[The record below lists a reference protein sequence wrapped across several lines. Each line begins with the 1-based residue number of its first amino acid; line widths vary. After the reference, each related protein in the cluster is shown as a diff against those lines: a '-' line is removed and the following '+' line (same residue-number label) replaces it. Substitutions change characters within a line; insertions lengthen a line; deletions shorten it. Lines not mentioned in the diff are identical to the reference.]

1 MKKNPK
7 ISVVTVTYNCVGVLE
22 NTLKSVISQKYS
34 NVEYIV
40 IDGKSSDGT
49 LNLIDR
55 YKDHI
60 SVLVSEPDKGI
71 FDAMNKAI
79 KLVTGDWIL
88 FMNAG
93 DTFVDDNVLAS
104 VFSLSVDSNVGVVF
118 GDAYF
123 KSKSGLSLYHG
134 TPFYKKKERYKGMG
148 ICHQSIFV
156 RSDLAKLNPFNL
168 SYKYTAD
175 YNMMMSIYNKG
186 YKFLETNIVIS
197 IYDLTGVSTLHCVG
211 QFKEVY
217 KICGLKKGTFLY
229 CKLLIINKYRELK
242 IKIKNLIV

>member
-1 MKKNPK
+1 MKTNPK
-7 ISVVTVTYNCVGVLE
+7 ISVVTVTYNCIGVLE
-22 NTLKSVISQKYS
+22 DTLKSVISQEYS

-49 LNLIDR
+49 LNLIDK

-60 SVLVSEPDKGI
+60 SILVSEPDKGI

-93 DTFVDDNVLAS
+93 DTFADDNVLTS
-104 VFSLSVDSNVGVVF
+104 VFSNHIESNVGVVF

-123 KSKSGLSLYHG
+123 KRKSGLSLYHG
-134 TPFYKKKERYKGMG
+134 IPFYRNKDKYKGMG

-156 RSDLAKLNPFNL
+156 RADLAKLKPFN
-168 SYKYTAD
+168 SDYKYTAD
-175 YNMMMSIYNKG
+175 YNMMMSIYNNG
-186 YKFLETNIVIS
+186 YKFFETNVVIS
-197 IYDLTGVSTLHCVG
+197 VYDLTGVSTLHCVD

-217 KICGLKKGTFLY
+217 RICGLKSGTLLY
-229 CKLLIINKYRELK
+229 YKLLIIHKYRELK
-242 IKIKNLIV
+242 IKIKNSFL

>member
-7 ISVVTVTYNCVGVLE
+7 ISVVTVTYNCVSVLE

-60 SVLVSEPDKGI
+60 SILVSESDKGI

-229 CKLLIINKYRELK
+229 YKLLIINKYRELK

>member
-1 MKKNPK
+1 MKTNPK
-7 ISVVTVTYNCVGVLE
+7 ISVVTVTYNCIGVLE
-22 NTLKSVISQKYS
+22 DTLKSVISQEYS

-49 LNLIDR
+49 LNLIDK

-60 SVLVSEPDKGI
+60 SILVSEPDKGI

-93 DTFVDDNVLAS
+93 DTFADDNVLTS
-104 VFSLSVDSNVGVVF
+104 VFSNHIESNIGVVF

-123 KSKSGLSLYHG
+123 KRNSGLSLYHG
-134 TPFYKKKERYKGMG
+134 IPFYRNKDKYKGMG

-156 RSDLAKLNPFNL
+156 RADLAKLNPFNL
-168 SYKYTAD
+168 DYKYTAD
-175 YNMMMSIYNKG
+175 YNMMMSIYNNG
-186 YKFLETNIVIS
+186 YKFFETNVVIS
-197 IYDLTGVSTLHCVG
+197 VYDLTGVSTLHCVD

-217 KICGLKKGTFLY
+217 RICGLKSDTLLY
-229 CKLLIINKYRELK
+229 YKLLIIHKYRELK
-242 IKIKNLIV
+242 IKIKNSFL

>member
-1 MKKNPK
+1 MKTNPK
-7 ISVVTVTYNCVGVLE
+7 ISVVTVTYNCIGVLE
-22 NTLKSVISQKYS
+22 DTLKSVISQEYS

-49 LNLIDR
+49 LNLIDK

-60 SVLVSEPDKGI
+60 SILVSEPDKGI

-93 DTFVDDNVLAS
+93 DTFADDNVLTS
-104 VFSLSVDSNVGVVF
+104 VFSNHIESNVGVVF
-118 GDAYF
+118 CDAYF
-123 KSKSGLSLYHG
+123 KRNSGLSLYHG
-134 TPFYKKKERYKGMG
+134 IPFYRNKDKYKGMG

-156 RSDLAKLNPFNL
+156 RADLAKLNPFNL
-168 SYKYTAD
+168 DYKYTAD
-175 YNMMMSIYNKG
+175 YNMMMSIYNNG
-186 YKFLETNIVIS
+186 YKFFETNVVIS
-197 IYDLTGVSTLHCVG
+197 VYDLTGVSTLHCVD

-217 KICGLKKGTFLY
+217 RICGLKSDTLLY
-229 CKLLIINKYRELK
+229 YKLLIIHKYRELK
-242 IKIKNLIV
+242 IKIKNSFL

>member
-1 MKKNPK
+1 MKTNPK
-7 ISVVTVTYNCVGVLE
+7 ISVVTVTYNCIGVLE
-22 NTLKSVISQKYS
+22 DTLKSVISQEYS

-49 LNLIDR
+49 LNLIDK

-60 SVLVSEPDKGI
+60 SILVSEPDKGI

-93 DTFVDDNVLAS
+93 DTFADDNVLTS
-104 VFSLSVDSNVGVVF
+104 VFSNHIESNVGVVF

-123 KSKSGLSLYHG
+123 KRNSGLSLYHG
-134 TPFYKKKERYKGMG
+134 IPFYRNKDKYKGMG

-156 RSDLAKLNPFNL
+156 RADLAKLNPFKL

-175 YNMMMSIYNKG
+175 YNMMMSIYNNG
-186 YKFLETNIVIS
+186 YKFFETNVVIS
-197 IYDLTGVSTLHCVG
+197 VYDLTGVSTLHCVD

-217 KICGLKKGTFLY
+217 RICGLKSDTLLY
-229 CKLLIINKYRELK
+229 YKLLIIHKYRELK
-242 IKIKNLIV
+242 IKIKNSFL